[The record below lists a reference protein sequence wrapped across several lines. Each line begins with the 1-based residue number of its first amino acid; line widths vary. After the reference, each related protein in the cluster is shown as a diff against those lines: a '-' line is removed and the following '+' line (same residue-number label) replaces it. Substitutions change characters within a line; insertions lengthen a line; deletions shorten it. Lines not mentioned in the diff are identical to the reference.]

1 MRRILIELEDGE
13 WDRLVAQARRDRR
26 TAQAEAAQLL
36 VDYLDRLEGVGGRPP
51 LVVPNADAPRS
62 ADTWAQTRAD
72 VEKAVRAGRE
82 PAESAEADGAPGAA
96 DAGSALPPEEKIGPV
111 EGHGDGA

>member
-13 WDRLVAQARRDRR
+13 WDRLVAQAKRDRR

-36 VDYLDRLEGVGGRPP
+36 VDSLLTPP
-51 LVVPNADAPRS
+51 EHT
-62 ADTWAQTRAD
+62 TWED
-72 VEKAVRAGRE
+72 VERAHRSRRGL
-82 PAESAEADGAPGAA
+82 AEADGAPGAA
-96 DAGSALPPEEKIGPV
+96 DPGSALPPEEKIGPV